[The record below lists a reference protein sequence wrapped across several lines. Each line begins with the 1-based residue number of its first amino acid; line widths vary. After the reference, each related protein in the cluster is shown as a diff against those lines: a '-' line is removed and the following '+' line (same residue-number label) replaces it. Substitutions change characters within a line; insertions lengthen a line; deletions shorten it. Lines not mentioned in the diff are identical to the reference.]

1 MDELISLTMDL
12 LERKDGGE
20 SFSAKDLRTFGGMI
34 KAKLVEAWPDMSWS
48 SYTNEN
54 GIFGTEVHP
63 ENLEYNLCFFV
74 SLN

>member
-54 GIFGTEVHP
+54 GIFGTEVNP
-63 ENLEYNLCFFV
+63 GN
-74 SLN
+74 